1 MCLWSHIIIGWVMAF
16 IVTSPYL
23 FLNGSLCLHSMD
35 TTFLPYYTI
44 IVLIFLPITIVT
56 ICDTRTLWFVRN
68 STRRVHA
75 TVAISQVSHKR
86 DILLVKITISSFIT
100 FLVGW
105 TPFFVIQ
112 LFDKSTYI
120 PYDLNVFFQILVA
133 SSVLQG
139 VITLISTN
147 QPVRTFLREVITK
160 RRSQVRILM

>member
-56 ICDTRTLWFVRN
+56 ICDTRTLLYVRN

-75 TVAISQVSHKR
+75 TVVIGQVSHKR
-86 DILLVKITISSFIT
+86 DTLLIKITITSFIT

-112 LFDKSTYI
+112 LFNKIASI
-120 PYDLNVFFQILVA
+120 PYGLNVFFQILLPT
-133 SSVLQG
+133 SVLDG
-139 VITLISTN
+139 VIMLISTN
-147 QPVRTFLREVITK
+147 QPVRTFLKQVITK
-160 RRSQVRILM
+160 RRDQV